1 MTEVLSRVSTMPSR
15 PIATERDLEAAVV
28 RLSAC
33 DPVLVAH
40 LLAIGGRPPLR
51 LGRPGFEGLASVIVS
66 QQVSTASAAAI
77 FGRLRTALTPAGA
90 TTFLSADLARADD
103 ATLRIVGLSAGKVR
117 TLRAV
122 AEAVAGGA
130 LPLDALDLLPAEE
143 AARRLVGIHGIGPW
157 TAASFLLFSLGHPDV
172 WPAGDL
178 ALQEAARVALK
189 LDARPGTTALEKIG
203 ERWRP
208 ERAIAARLLWSY
220 YRAIKARD
228 GTGAVGG

>member
-1 MTEVLSRVSTMPSR
+1 MEETSRPDMVPAR
-15 PIATERDLEAAVV
+15 PIATEWDLDAAVL

-33 DPVLVAH
+33 DPVLVEH
-40 LLAIGGRPPLR
+40 LLAVGGRPPLR
-51 LGRPGFEGLASVIVS
+51 RGRPGFEGLTSVIVS

-77 FGRLRTALTPAGA
+77 FGRLRAALLPADGS
-90 TTFLSADLARADD
+90 TFGVADLAAADD
-103 ATLRIVGLSAGKVR
+103 ATLRAAGLSAGKVG

-122 AEAVAGGA
+122 AEAVGNGA
-130 LPLDALDLLPAEE
+130 LPLDLLESLPAE
-143 AARRLVGIHGIGPW
+143 AAAAALVAIHGIGPW

-178 ALQEAARVALK
+178 ALQEAARVALR
-189 LDARPGTTALEKIG
+189 LDARPDAAALERIG

-220 YRAIKARD
+220 YRAIKSRD
-228 GTGAVGG
+228 GTGAAGL